1 VRFLEKATAFFFF
14 FLSSFSKGKIQ
25 KYCIGK
31 NEKDVK
37 TNETDARVTFDVFKY
52 F

>member
-14 FLSSFSKGKIQ
+14 FLSSFSKGKI
-25 KYCIGK
+25 
-31 NEKDVK
+31 K